1 MARNLGCAECAIVKG
16 GILPRGKPA
25 LSRGVFVVHPR
36 AEDAAVPGW
45 MIIAPV
51 RHVEQ
56 WDDLS
61 PREQTELGTLIGV
74 VTEALRAETDAE
86 KIYVNVFAEVLAH
99 LHVHVIART
108 AEVPAELRGPRI
120 FLSAGADP
128 EAADDIGERVM
139 ARLAKRFKATRTRA
153 P

>member
-1 MARNLGCAECAIVKG
+1 MAKNLGCAECTIVRG
-16 GILPRGKPA
+16 GILPRGRA
-25 LSRGVFVVHPR
+25 VVRRGCFVVHPR
-36 AEDAAVPGW
+36 DENAAVPGW

-61 PREQTELGTLIGV
+61 PDELAEIGTLIKTV
-74 VTEALRAETDAE
+74 ASALRQETEAE

-108 AEVPAELRGPRI
+108 ADVPAEMRGPRI
-120 FLSAGADP
+120 FQTAGADP
-128 EAADDIGERVM
+128 KAADAIAERVLT
-139 ARLAKRFKATRTRA
+139 RLRPR
-153 P
+153 